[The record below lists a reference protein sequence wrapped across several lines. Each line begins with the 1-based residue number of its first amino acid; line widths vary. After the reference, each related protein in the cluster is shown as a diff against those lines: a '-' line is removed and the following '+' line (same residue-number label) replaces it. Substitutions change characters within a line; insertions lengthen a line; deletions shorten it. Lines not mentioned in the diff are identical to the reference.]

1 MGTLRVVVVEKED
14 EGWESAVVLDDGCT
28 ITLISTQYSK
38 LAHKL
43 QRRRRRRRR
52 HFNKKDEKN
61 EGRGRKNRMKEG
73 KKERRF

>member
-28 ITLISTQYSK
+28 MTLIGTQHPK

-43 QRRRRRRRR
+43 QRRRKRRRRR
-52 HFNKKDEKN
+52 HFNKMKDE
-61 EGRGRKNRMKEG
+61 R
-73 KKERRF
+73 